1 MARDTTMVIR
11 VDSAIKERF
20 QEIASKRGIT
30 MSSLAANVI
39 GEWIANQERVA
50 PFMKDLATGLIEMV
64 KNTSE
69 SQIGGLNHEDLV
81 DLQVTLDKFV
91 PKP

>member
-1 MARDTTMVIR
+1 MAREATMVIR

-20 QEIASKRGIT
+20 QEIATKRGIT
-30 MSSLAANVI
+30 MSSLAANII
-39 GEWIANQERVA
+39 GEWLTNQERVA
-50 PFMKDLATGLIEMV
+50 PFMKDLATGLIEMI
-64 KNTSE
+64 KTTSE
-69 SQIGGLNHEDLV
+69 SQIGGANEQDLV